1 MSFNLY
7 FIEFQ
12 NEKRLEILLI
22 YLPYYTDEGAGY
34 LDLPK
39 LMQLIRCKNRPRTQI
54 SCFSL
59 DLG

>member
-22 YLPYYTDEGAGY
+22 YLSCYTDEGAGY

-39 LMQLIRCKNRPRTQI
+39 VMQLTRGKNRPRTQI
-54 SCFSL
+54 FCFSL

>member
-1 MSFNLY
+1 MSFNLC

-22 YLPYYTDEGAGY
+22 YLPCYIDEGAGY

-39 LMQLIRCKNRPRTQI
+39 LMQLIRGKNRPRTQI
-54 SCFSL
+54 FCFSL